1 MADVQ
6 GTLFVARSTGPG
18 TVREEKVPFEDLQAL
33 LDACSAAEGA
43 ALVRVQIAGTSAG
56 QRRRLVLDFG
66 YFGREG
72 EE

>member
-6 GTLFVARSTGPG
+6 GTLFLARSTGPG
-18 TVREEKVPFEDLQAL
+18 MVREEQVPFGDLQAL
-33 LDACSAAEGA
+33 LDACVAAEGA
-43 ALVRVQIAGTSAG
+43 ALVRVQIAGTSG
-56 QRRRLVLDFG
+56 GDRRRLALDFG